1 MARTEVALVTGF
13 LGSGKTTLINRL
25 LSQPGMADTAVIV
38 NEFGEIGLDHDLIA
52 ASDDA
57 IVLLPNGCLCCA
69 VRGDLVRTLDDL
81 HRRRA
86 GGTLPA
92 FARVVIETSG
102 LADPGPVIQALLAE
116 PTLRARYALGN
127 VVALVDAV
135 NGLAT
140 LEAHVEALKQ
150 AAVAD
155 RIVLTKLDLAR
166 STPTAAAGAALLRGR
181 LAAINPAADVIDAS
195 SAPPVETVFGA
206 PSFDRTRS
214 AAGVENWL
222 KWDRYPSRRHL
233 AAGESG
239 EPRHDPRVRSFC
251 IVRDEPLTQDA
262 LRLFTDA
269 LAKNVGPDLLRV
281 KGIVAVAERPDTPAV
296 LHGAQVLLHE
306 VAWLD
311 GWPSD
316 DRRTRLVFITLTHTR
331 EEMESLL
338 DVAQRFSAGAA
349 RARSARAPA

>member
-38 NEFGEIGLDHDLIA
+38 NEFGEIVLDHDLIA

-86 GGTLPA
+86 GGALPA
-92 FARVVIETSG
+92 IARVVIETSG

-155 RIVLTKLDLAR
+155 CIVLTKLDLAR
-166 STPTAAAGAALLRGR
+166 STPPAAAGAALLRER

-206 PSFDRTRS
+206 PSFDRMRS
-214 AAGVENWL
+214 AAGVETWL
-222 KWDRYPSRRHL
+222 KWDRYPSRPP
-233 AAGESG
+233 AVGESG
-239 EPRHDPRVRSFC
+239 EPRHDARVRSFC

-331 EEMESLL
+331 EEMETLL
-338 DVAQRFSAGAA
+338 DVAQRFSTGAA